1 MTRQPLNRL
10 LLPAAAAFVLA
21 CGGPAPSATPGP
33 SGSPSPTPGGSG
45 QEVNVTSPAQ
55 AATLVMASDPRFAS
69 LSPANSELI
78 GGCCFYEAVE
88 APPGYQV
95 TIELGWG
102 DCPSGC
108 INHHK
113 WQFHVDPDGTI
124 SLIDESGDEPV
135 AVNPVGEQRPANVVV
150 HMRAGPTCPAEPVPP
165 QPGCEPRPVAN
176 ANLIVRD
183 AQGTELATAT
193 SDEQGQVV
201 LRLPAGAYYVEPQP
215 VEGLLGTA
223 APVAFSVVG
232 GDSLDINVDYDTG
245 IR

>member
-1 MTRQPLNRL
+1 MKTLHRALALSAAVL
-10 LLPAAAAFVLA
+10 LVAA
-21 CGGPAPSATPGP
+21 CSAGA
-33 SGSPSPTPGGSG
+33 SPTPITAGDPVAAVLAQDPQFAGLMPLDPNMIGQSGYYEVQRAADGG
-45 QEVNVTSPAQ
+45 
-55 AATLVMASDPRFAS
+55 
-69 LSPANSELI
+69 
-78 GGCCFYEAVE
+78 YAVR
-88 APPGYQV
+88 V
-95 TIELGWG
+95 WIGWG

-183 AQGTELATAT
+183 AQATELATAT